1 MALVEHLAKEAKMGH
16 IRLGTLPRTRR
27 WIQVLDLIGEGAGTP
42 EVAVATID
50 ASKQG
55 LISAVAPV
63 PAA

>member
-1 MALVEHLAKEAKMGH
+1 MGH

-42 EVAVATID
+42 EVVVATME

-55 LISAVAPV
+55 LISAAKDPGLVYAFWL
-63 PAA
+63 